1 MSETATVFIIVV
13 FILVVMIGQGAMDKA
28 VTYITNIFIGGK
40 RARIGQC
47 HFNFAVGRPQPKKGK
62 IMLELTITNE
72 QKIKVTC
79 NPVTAAGQAVALD
92 GAIAVDVQ
100 SGDGTVELDADGLSF
115 TLISADL
122 PGDTIYVVQ
131 ADADLGEGVETISDI
146 VQLHVEGAKAA
157 SFGLV
162 AEEPELK

>member
-1 MSETATVFIIVV
+1 MVSALI
-13 FILVVMIGQGAMDKA
+13 VMIVRGTMDKA
-28 VTYITNIFIGGK
+28 ITYITNIFIGGSK
-40 RARIGQC
+40 ARSGQC
-47 HFNFAVGRPQPKKGK
+47 RFNFAVGRPQQKKGK
-62 IMLELTITNE
+62 NMLELSITNE

-92 GAIAVDVQ
+92 GPITVDVQ
-100 SGDGTVELDADGLSF
+100 SGDGTVELDPDGLSF
-115 TLISADL
+115 SLISGEL
-122 PGDTIYVVQ
+122 PGDTVYVVQ
-131 ADADLGEGVETISDI
+131 ADADLGEGVEAISDI

>member
-1 MSETATVFIIVV
+1 MNETATVLIVVV
-13 FILVVMIGQGAMDKA
+13 FILVVMIGQGTMDKA

-40 RARIGQC
+40 RARIGQG
-47 HFNFAVGRPQPKKGK
+47 HFNFAVGRPQQKKGK
-62 IMLELTITNE
+62 AMLEITITNE

-92 GAIAVDVQ
+92 GPVTVDVQ
-100 SGDGTVELDADGLSF
+100 SGEGTVELDSDGLSF
-115 TLISADL
+115 TLISGDL
-122 PGDTIYVVQ
+122 PGDTVYVIQ

-146 VQLHVEGAKAA
+146 VQLHVEGARAA

-162 AEEPELK
+162 AGEPELK